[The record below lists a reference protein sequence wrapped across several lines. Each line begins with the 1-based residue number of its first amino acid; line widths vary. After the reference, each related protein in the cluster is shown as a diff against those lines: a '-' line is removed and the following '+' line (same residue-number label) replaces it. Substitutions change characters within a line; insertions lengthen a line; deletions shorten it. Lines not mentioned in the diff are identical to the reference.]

1 MSLLDG
7 SEITQI
13 KPAEDANN
21 YMREMLTET
30 VGTAKE
36 SFVDLFE
43 DVPELVEPVM
53 EIAIG
58 MVAGCMSGSFEI
70 LKEHELLVLPEE
82 DYEAMVDGLF
92 DNLDD

>member
-1 MSLLDG
+1 MSDKL
-7 SEITQI
+7 EIVQV
-13 KPAEDANN
+13 KPAELANS
-21 YMREMLTET
+21 YMREMLTEA
-30 VGTAKE
+30 VYNVKE

-43 DVPELVEPVM
+43 DVPELVEPVT

-58 MVAGCMSGSFEI
+58 LMAGCMSGSFEI

-82 DYEAMVDGLF
+82 DYELLVDGLF